1 MSARPRFSRQE
12 WLFSLKSFFA
22 AMLALYLSSRFGLPR
37 PFWSM
42 MTAYIVAHPL
52 AGHVRSKSL
61 YRLCGTVL
69 GCAATVVL
77 IPSLSGSPLLL
88 SLALA
93 LWVGSCLYLSL
104 MERSARSY
112 AFMLGGYSAALIGFP
127 LVDAPAAMFDI
138 AVARTEEIAIGI
150 VCASLVH
157 SIVLPASLA
166 PSLVGLIDRTLGD
179 VRRWAGDLMSPGA
192 DDEVRKR
199 LAQDRRRIATDI
211 TQLRLLATHVPFDTG
226 GLRWTRHAVG
236 DLHNGL
242 AALTPSL
249 SALED
254 RLAALRDATRGVPD
268 PVAWAV
274 AQGSACL
281 DADAPAGAL
290 ESVRAAARAESAD
303 RRNSSWVRALNI
315 DVAAHVDELVAGWL
329 RCNALR
335 ADIAAGLAGHA
346 PPPKRGE
353 ASRPSVLHVD
363 RGLALRSAF
372 TVVLSTCTACAAWIF
387 SGWRAGSS
395 MAMAAAVFCSF
406 FATMDDPVPAIHGFL
421 KWTLL
426 SIPISA
432 LYVLVLMPTVQDF
445 GMLVV
450 ICAPL
455 FLLLGLY
462 LPRPT
467 HFMPA
472 MALIFG
478 VAGTL
483 ALHDTAS
490 SDLVSFLN
498 SMIGQIVG
506 VVVAARVTR
515 LVRSVGA
522 DWSARRIQRATW
534 RELGDMAASSQPQYA
549 QSDAYAVRMLDR
561 IGLLAPRIAQAGG
574 TVEGVAANDALRDL
588 RMGADIAVLQRV
600 RAQLPLATS
609 AALLGGISRFF
620 RQRSEGRM
628 NPRPPGLL
636 PQIDEALNAMLEA
649 RDTAASSTS
658 RAAVTALVGL
668 RRNLFPDA
676 PPMLGA
682 SRQGASA

>member
-1 MSARPRFSRQE
+1 MITRPRFSRQE

-52 AGHVRSKSL
+52 AGHVRSKSR

-77 IPSLSGSPLLL
+77 IPLLSGSPVLL

-104 MERSARSY
+104 MDRSARSY

-127 LVDAPAAMFDI
+127 LVDAPAAMFDTAI
-138 AVARTEEIAIGI
+138 VRTEEIGLGI

-157 SIVLPASLA
+157 SVVLPTSLA
-166 PSLVGLIDRTLGD
+166 PSLLGLIDRTLGD

-192 DDEVRKR
+192 EDEARKR

-236 DLHNGL
+236 DLHEGL
-242 AALTPSL
+242 AALAPSL

-254 RLAALRDATRGVPD
+254 RLAALRDATGGVPE
-268 PVAWAV
+268 PVTRAM

-281 DADAPAGAL
+281 DAEAPPAAL
-290 ESVRAAARAESAD
+290 DGVLAAVRAEGVD
-303 RRNSSWVRALNI
+303 RRNSLWVRALSI
-315 DVAAHVDELVAGWL
+315 DVAAHVDELVAGWR

-335 ADIAAGLAGHA
+335 ADIAAGLVGHA
-346 PPPKRGE
+346 SPPKWAE

-406 FATMDDPVPAIHGFL
+406 FATMDDPVPGMHKFL
-421 KWTLL
+421 VALL
-426 SIPISA
+426 WSMPVSA
-432 LYVLVLMPTVQDF
+432 FYILGVMPLAHDF
-445 GMLVV
+445 GMLVL
-450 ICAPL
+450 CTAPL
-455 FLLLGLY
+455 FLVVGGYLARPASSLTALGM
-462 LPRPT
+462 
-467 HFMPA
+467 F
-472 MALIFG
+472 FG

-483 ALHDTAS
+483 ALHDIAS
-490 SDLVSFLN
+490 ADWLSFIEGNLALFAGAL
-498 SMIGQIVG
+498 I
-506 VVVAARVTR
+506 AARVTAI
-515 LVRSVGA
+515 VRSVSSE
-522 DWSARRIQRATW
+522 WSARRIHRATW
-534 RELGDMAASSQPQYA
+534 RDLSAMSGMAARPKRA
-549 QSDAYAVRMLDR
+549 LARDAFAGRMLDR
-561 IGLLAPRIAQAGG
+561 IALLIPRTAGGAADQGSEAAQLAMRELRIGASIGLLQQHRH
-574 TVEGVAANDALRDL
+574 L
-588 RMGADIAVLQRV
+588 
-600 RAQLPLATS
+600 LPEMPVSELL
-609 AALLGGISRFF
+609 AALERAFLLQAKAS
-620 RQRSEGRM
+620 S
-628 NPRPPGLL
+628 PRLDALL
-636 PQIDEALNAMLEA
+636 PQIDRLLALCLAS
-649 RDTAASSTS
+649 TACGP
-658 RAAVTALVGL
+658 AVSALVGL
-668 RRNLFPDA
+668 RRDLF
-676 PPMLGA
+676 
-682 SRQGASA
+682 ASAPSDLQP

>member
-1 MSARPRFSRQE
+1 MIARPRFSRQE

-77 IPSLSGSPLLL
+77 IPSLSGSPVLL

-93 LWVGSCLYLSL
+93 LWMGSCLYLSL
-104 MERSARSY
+104 MDRSARSY

-127 LVDAPAAMFDI
+127 LVDAPAAMFDT
-138 AVARTEEIAIGI
+138 AVARTEEIALGI

-166 PSLVGLIDRTLGD
+166 PSLLGLIDRTLGD

-192 DDEVRKR
+192 DDETGNR
-199 LAQDRRRIATDI
+199 LAQDRRRIAIDI

-236 DLHNGL
+236 DLHDGL

-254 RLAALRDATRGVPD
+254 RLAALRDATGGVPD
-268 PVAWAV
+268 PVARV
-274 AQGSACL
+274 MAQGCACL
-281 DADAPAGAL
+281 DADAPPGAL
-290 ESVRAAARAESAD
+290 DGVRAAARAESAD

-315 DVAAHVDELVAGWL
+315 DVAAHVDELVAGWR

-335 ADIAAGLAGHA
+335 VDIAAGLAGHA

-353 ASRPSVLHVD
+353 ASRPVLHVD

-372 TVVLSTCTACAAWIF
+372 TVVLSTCIACAAWIF

-406 FATMDDPVPAIHGFL
+406 FATMDDPVPGMHKFL
-421 KWTLL
+421 VALL
-426 SIPISA
+426 WSMPVSA
-432 LYVLVLMPTVQDF
+432 FYILGVMPLAHDL
-445 GMLVV
+445 GMLVLC
-450 ICAPL
+450 IAPL
-455 FLLLGLY
+455 FLVVGGYLARPASSLTALGM
-462 LPRPT
+462 
-467 HFMPA
+467 F
-472 MALIFG
+472 FG

-483 ALHDTAS
+483 ALHDIAS
-490 SDLVSFLN
+490 ADWVSFLEGN
-498 SMIGQIVG
+498 LALFAGALI
-506 VVVAARVTR
+506 AARVTAI
-515 LVRSVGA
+515 VRSVSSE
-522 DWSARRIQRATW
+522 WSVQRIHRATW
-534 RELGDMAASSQPQYA
+534 RDLSEMAARPKRA
-549 QSDAYAVRMLDR
+549 LARDAFTGRMLDR
-561 IGLLAPRIAQAGG
+561 IALLVPRTAGG
-574 TVEGVAANDALRDL
+574 AAYQGGEAAQLAMREL
-588 RMGADIAVLQRV
+588 RMGASIGALQQHRHLLPEMPV
-600 RAQLPLATS
+600 RELL
-609 AALLGGISRFF
+609 AALERAFLARATESP
-620 RQRSEGRM
+620 
-628 NPRPPGLL
+628 PRLDALL
-636 PQIDEALNAMLEA
+636 PQIDRLLALCLAS
-649 RDTAASSTS
+649 TACEP
-658 RAAVTALVGL
+658 AVSALVGL
-668 RRNLFPDA
+668 RRDLFPSA
-676 PPMLGA
+676 PSDLQP
-682 SRQGASA
+682 